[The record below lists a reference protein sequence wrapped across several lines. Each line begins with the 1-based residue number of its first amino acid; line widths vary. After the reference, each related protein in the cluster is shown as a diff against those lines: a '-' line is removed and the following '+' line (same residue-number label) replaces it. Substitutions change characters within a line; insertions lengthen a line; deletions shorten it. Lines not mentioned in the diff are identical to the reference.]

1 MTTTK
6 TNYSPTFPMYP
17 GNAGTVTVSDS
28 VNLPEPSIIYVG
40 AAGNVKVTTA
50 RGSDVTFIGVQAG
63 QVIPVQVL
71 RVWSTGTT
79 VATPNTNL
87 IRIF

>member
-1 MTTTK
+1 MVK

-17 GNAGTVTVSDS
+17 GDAEAITVSDTDNLATPS
-28 VNLPEPSIIYVG
+28 VIYVG

-50 RGSDVTFIGVQAG
+50 QGTDVTFVGLQAG
-63 QVIPVQVL
+63 QVIPVQVI

-79 VATPNTNL
+79 VPTPNTNL
-87 IRIF
+87 LRIF